1 MKKQVENAG
10 DSAAHDKMHRHNPH
24 NPPFSEALGSFRMIA
39 DELGAHVSNAKGVQ
53 NAPGRAAERNSVVLQ
68 LFTKMASRWAEPIV
82 TDDIANAFRAECQRH
97 NIMFTASHDS
107 YLINLATSDVTL
119 FERSR
124 LSFASEL
131 ERCSRLKLDALVT
144 HPGNATGGDAAWGLA
159 QNAEAVGVALEADAG
174 STIVLFESTAGAG
187 TALGANFRELALLIE
202 RIGPALAHRVG
213 VCLDTCHLWA
223 AGYDLANH
231 YDDVMAELEDTIGL
245 DKVRLFHLN
254 DSVAGLGSR
263 RDRHAHIG
271 AGALGEQPFRRLI
284 TDDRFRA
291 VPKVIETP
299 KDDDVLRTDLQ
310 NLEKLRS
317 YRANRSKNE

>member
-1 MKKQVENAG
+1 MITG
-10 DSAAHDKMHRHNPH
+10 
-24 NPPFSEALGSFRMIA
+24 MIA

-68 LFTKMASRWAEPIV
+68 LFTKMASRWAEPEI
-82 TDDIANAFRAECQRH
+82 TDEIAEMFQRECERH
-97 NIMFTASHDS
+97 RIRFTASHDS
-107 YLINLATSDVTL
+107 YLINLATSDVAL

-124 LSFASEL
+124 LSFEKEL

-159 QNAEAVGVALEADAG
+159 QNAEAIGVALENAPG
-174 STIVLFESTAGAG
+174 ETTVLFESTAGAG
-187 TALGANFRELALLIE
+187 TALGANFRELAQLIE
-202 RIGPALAHRVG
+202 GVGAALQHRVG

-231 YDDVMAELEDTIGL
+231 YDAVIAELDDTIGL
-245 DKVRLFHLN
+245 EKVQLFHLN

-271 AGALGEQPFRRLI
+271 AGALGETPFRRLVN
-284 TDDRFRA
+284 DERFRA

-299 KDDDVLRTDLQ
+299 KDDDVLGTDLA
-310 NLEKLRS
+310 NLARLRG
-317 YRANRSKNE
+317 YRANSKENA